1 MPRKKRKPKPPSR
14 DSHLDNAPSSSPST
28 SQAQDGEGKITTVE
42 IQMTA
47 AEVPVETKLTFSMRN
62 ETVISVHVN
71 DALPLTQ
78 LSLWNCTPSCFVEL
92 TTKLCKALCQFDNK
106 SKRYYNAW
114 LSKMENGNVQFVF
127 GHDEKDEALNMAK
140 NHEVVKD
147 MIEDLFK
154 QIDVEMTSIHLKIE
168 IPAPTQIPTTRTSS
182 RTQKI
187 AGRSQDREQKPDN
200 SAEQETAAMG
210 DVTIKGVDGTGT
222 ANRSIVGGTQKVG
235 KMIQVQGDFYEGSEN
250 SQMADPQKQI
260 TRSKGGKKTKEMHIQ
275 FNDEDSDET
284 YNSTCKTEW
293 TCKTKPNKQ
302 VLNVDPSSSVMEPLY
317 EIKDSTRRTHHAKLK
332 EVRSGSIVFVF
343 EHETREDAIQMIKRH
358 QEIEHLILHCLRQLD
373 SEVEDITLHIKLQD
387 LSEYERKVDTREPSP
402 LKRKPIIS
410 YSISTG
416 KDYLSADTSLTSSG
430 EHMSHKKKGKL
441 SDWPSFSRCQTCL
454 QPIPHPQ
461 TSGLGE
467 ELLDRSNK
475 QYQEIVRGLKQQI
488 TTLNIELGQ
497 KDEQIKDYERS
508 QLAETRMLLW
518 MRIKFAFLD

>member
-250 SQMADPQKQI
+250 SQMADPQKQ
-260 TRSKGGKKTKEMHIQ
+260 SKIESKSFQVCGKIRHCRTK
-275 FNDEDSDET
+275 
-284 YNSTCKTEW
+284 
-293 TCKTKPNKQ
+293 
-302 VLNVDPSSSVMEPLY
+302 
-317 EIKDSTRRTHHAKLK
+317 
-332 EVRSGSIVFVF
+332 
-343 EHETREDAIQMIKRH
+343 
-358 QEIEHLILHCLRQLD
+358 
-373 SEVEDITLHIKLQD
+373 
-387 LSEYERKVDTREPSP
+387 EPSP